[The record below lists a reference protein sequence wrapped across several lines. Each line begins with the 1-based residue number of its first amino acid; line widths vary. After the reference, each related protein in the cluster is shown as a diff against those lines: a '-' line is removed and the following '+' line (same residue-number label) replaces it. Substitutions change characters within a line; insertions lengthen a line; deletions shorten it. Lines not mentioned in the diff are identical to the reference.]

1 MKFLRANHQ
10 IDMRQIFQQRLA
22 PRLSHTAEETEK
34 HVRALF
40 RQSAEHSHFA
50 KRFLV
55 GHVAHTARVQ
65 QHDISFR
72 FVRNAIVTACDERM
86 GYLLR
91 VALVHLAAVRL
102 NEKFRH

>member
-1 MKFLRANHQ
+1 
-10 IDMRQIFQQRLA
+10 MRQIFQQRLA

-34 HVRALF
+34 HVRSLF

-55 GHVAHTARVQ
+55 SHVAHAACIQ

-72 FVRNAIVTACDERM
+72 FVRDALIASGDE
-86 GYLLR
+86 
-91 VALVHLAAVRL
+91 
-102 NEKFRH
+102 